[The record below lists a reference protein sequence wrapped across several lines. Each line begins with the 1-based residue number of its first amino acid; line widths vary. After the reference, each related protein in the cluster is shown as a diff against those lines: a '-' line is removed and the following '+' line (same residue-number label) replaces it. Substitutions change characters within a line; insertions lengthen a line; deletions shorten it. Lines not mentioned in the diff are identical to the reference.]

1 MEEQRPVEQNE
12 NKKSGNN
19 IHLLYLALIA
29 LLVGGLVFTSL
40 KLKKSTETIIV
51 TEKERDDVKSL
62 KAELDQKYAAALQ
75 DIENFKAENAG
86 LDSLLNVKEQELQA
100 KKAKIEALLVQVAN
114 NKKDKEALAQ
124 AQMLIA
130 EMEND
135 KVTLQRTVDSLT
147 TVAQQLTQDK
157 ANLTTQLT
165 TTTQEKEDLNN
176 QNEEMKDKID
186 KASILS
192 TDNILATPI
201 RTTKKGKEEEVK
213 KAKDA
218 QKLKLCFDMLQ
229 NKIAPKGP
237 TEIAVRIISPDGSTI
252 QIESLGSG
260 TFTEATTGNTVP
272 YTYTISPDFDNDT
285 KQVCSYWN
293 QNYNFGSGK
302 YSIEVYQKGF
312 LIGQSSFTMK

>member
-1 MEEQRPVEQNE
+1 MEDKSLTEQNE
-12 NKKSGNN
+12 KKPGNN

-51 TEKERDDVKSL
+51 TEKERDDVKAL
-62 KAELDQKYAAALQ
+62 KAELDLQYAAALQ

-100 KKAKIEALLVQVAN
+100 KKAKIEQLLAQVSA
-114 NKKDKEALAQ
+114 NKKDKAALAE

-130 EMEND
+130 QMQND
-135 KVTLQRTVDSLT
+135 KIALQRSVDSLMT
-147 TVAQQLTQDK
+147 ENKQLYVDK
-157 ANLTTQLT
+157 ENLNTQLT
-165 TTTQEKEDLNN
+165 TTTQEKENLNTEN
-176 QNEEMKDKID
+176 TQMRERID

-192 TDNILATPI
+192 TSNIIATPI

-218 QKLKLCFDMLQ
+218 QKLKLCFDLLQ

-237 TEIAVRIISPDGSTI
+237 TEMAVRIISVDGSTI

-260 TFTEATTGNTVP
+260 TLTESTTGNTVP
-272 YTYTISPDFDNDT
+272 YTYTISPEYDNET

-302 YSIEVYQKGF
+302 YSVEVYQKGF